1 VVTASKQRMDSAEQ
15 SLWPGRCMRMRMH
28 IATCTWTLCVKTGQP
43 THHVLTPAVLLQYEA
58 TLLVAREASK
68 EVLQRGFL
76 LAALAGWITDRMYEA
91 GIDDMIQLQSLVKG
105 SVTGDTLTVPLVG
118 SWLSAWLIASIFSPA
133 AVAVAQENLVQ
144 VSSAMLSLAGLKADG
159 SSIQLEGVG
168 AGASPSSSKPAATS
182 SSGPEPAASSNGT
195 TSTTIS
201 SSSSKA
207 PVKEVVVVE
216 TEEEAGS
223 GLSPSSQRMLQE
235 YLTISKAEQVSESPA
250 AVASYW
256 ISLTR
261 QLMRIVA
268 ANSAFVVTGG
278 NLGATFAAGS
288 LSGLLVVL
296 YGRLARSRAA
306 AGGSL

>member
-1 VVTASKQRMDSAEQ
+1 MC
-15 SLWPGRCMRMRMH
+15 LP
-28 IATCTWTLCVKTGQP
+28 L
-43 THHVLTPAVLLQYEA
+43 AVLLQYEA

-76 LAALAGWITDRMYEA
+76 LAALAGWITDRLYEA

-105 SVTGDTLTVPLVG
+105 SVSGDTLTVPLVG

-159 SSIQLEGVG
+159 SSIQLEG
-168 AGASPSSSKPAATS
+168 AGFSSSKPAATS
-182 SSGPEPAASSNGT
+182 SSSSSEGPAASSNGT
-195 TSTTIS
+195 ASTSSS

-216 TEEEAGS
+216 AEEEPS
-223 GLSPSSQRMLQE
+223 SSLSPSSQRMLQE

-250 AVASYW
+250 AVTAYW
-256 ISLTR
+256 ISLMR

>member
-1 VVTASKQRMDSAEQ
+1 MT
-15 SLWPGRCMRMRMH
+15 PG
-28 IATCTWTLCVKTGQP
+28 VQ
-43 THHVLTPAVLLQYEA
+43 VLALSHAMCLPLAVLLQYEA

-76 LAALAGWITDRMYEA
+76 LAALAGWITDRLYEA

-105 SVTGDTLTVPLVG
+105 SASGDTLTVPLVG

-159 SSIQLEGVG
+159 SSIQLEG
-168 AGASPSSSKPAATS
+168 AGSSSSTPTATS
-182 SSGPEPAASSNGT
+182 SSSSSQEPAASSNGT
-195 TSTTIS
+195 TSTSSSS

-207 PVKEVVVVE
+207 PVKEVIVVE
-216 TEEEAGS
+216 AEEEPS
-223 GLSPSSQRMLQE
+223 SSLSPSSQRMLQE

-250 AVASYW
+250 AVAAYW

-278 NLGATFAAGS
+278 NLGATFAAGT

>member
-1 VVTASKQRMDSAEQ
+1 MC
-15 SLWPGRCMRMRMH
+15 LP
-28 IATCTWTLCVKTGQP
+28 L
-43 THHVLTPAVLLQYEA
+43 AVLLQYEA

-76 LAALAGWITDRMYEA
+76 LAALAGWITDRLYEA

-105 SVTGDTLTVPLVG
+105 SVSGDTLTVPLVG

-159 SSIQLEGVG
+159 SSIQLEG
-168 AGASPSSSKPAATS
+168 AGSSSSKPAATS
-182 SSGPEPAASSNGT
+182 SSSSEGPAASSNGT
-195 TSTTIS
+195 ASTSSS

-216 TEEEAGS
+216 AEEEPS
-223 GLSPSSQRMLQE
+223 SSLSSSSQRMLQE

-250 AVASYW
+250 AVTAYW

-261 QLMRIVA
+261 QLMRSVA